1 MPRGTTWH
9 VREDPGLQP
18 ERTELAWQ
26 RTMLSFL
33 GASML
38 LLRWVDS
45 LGGPVVTMFAVASV
59 SAAFIMIHTG
69 RRLRHI
75 APTFPD
81 VPATPAIAEVAML
94 TGLQLLLGILGLWTV
109 LAHL

>member
-1 MPRGTTWH
+1 MPRGNTWH
-9 VREDPGLQP
+9 VRADPGLQP
-18 ERTELAWQ
+18 ERTELSWQ

-38 LLRWVDS
+38 LLKWVNS
-45 LGGPVVTMFAVASV
+45 LGGLVIAMFAVASV
-59 SAAFIMIHTG
+59 SSAFIMVHTG

-81 VPATPAIAEVAML
+81 VPATPAIAEVAVL
-94 TGLQLLLGILGLWTV
+94 TGLQLLLGTLGLWTV
-109 LAHL
+109 LAHR